1 MKAIIVHGG
10 TGSFKSVTDA
20 DEHRR
25 GIEEAVRQG
34 FLTLEK
40 INSAEE
46 AVVTAVSVMEEDPT
60 FNCGRGS
67 VLTYRGDIEMDAAIM
82 DNNLNAGA
90 VSGLKRILHP
100 ITVARAVMEQ
110 TDHVLLAGAELEE
123 FVTVLGFPR
132 EDNLIVP
139 KRHLQWKEELEKIVR
154 GEKTRFGKS
163 VKLAKKAEEY
173 HSTCGAVAIDDHGR
187 MAAGTSTGGMMM
199 KSFGRVGDSPIIGA
213 GTYADS
219 FGAVSA
225 TGHGEKIMKLTLS
238 RLVAFFMEQYPAQKS
253 VDIALERARY
263 FDCEC
268 GLIAL
273 DRYGNIGIGHTSKD
287 MSWAFIKDGHAP
299 VIF

>member
-90 VSGLKRILHP
+90 VSG
-100 ITVARAVMEQ
+100 
-110 TDHVLLAGAELEE
+110 
-123 FVTVLGFPR
+123 
-132 EDNLIVP
+132 
-139 KRHLQWKEELEKIVR
+139 
-154 GEKTRFGKS
+154 
-163 VKLAKKAEEY
+163 
-173 HSTCGAVAIDDHGR
+173 
-187 MAAGTSTGGMMM
+187 
-199 KSFGRVGDSPIIGA
+199 
-213 GTYADS
+213 
-219 FGAVSA
+219 
-225 TGHGEKIMKLTLS
+225 
-238 RLVAFFMEQYPAQKS
+238 
-253 VDIALERARY
+253 
-263 FDCEC
+263 
-268 GLIAL
+268 
-273 DRYGNIGIGHTSKD
+273 
-287 MSWAFIKDGHAP
+287 
-299 VIF
+299 